1 MKISKQLSK
10 ILIFTFFILL
20 VQSAKAQEIKEIWS
34 EIEKKDISNNVSENN
49 DDSTSFVNQVEGVK
63 VKLSDENILVD
74 QNLDNSNS
82 LLSGLFDP
90 DDNDLKLDMW
100 SKTDGAVIKKQLES
114 IKSKKGIIKP

>member
-20 VQSAKAQEIKEIWS
+20 IQFAKAQEIREIWS
-34 EIEKKDISNNVSENN
+34 EIEKKEVSNNESLNN
-49 DDSTSFVNQVEGVK
+49 DGSKSVINQLESVK
-63 VKLSDENILVD
+63 VKLSDENILVE
-74 QNLDNSNS
+74 QNLDSPNI

-100 SKTDGAVIKKQLES
+100 SKTD
-114 IKSKKGIIKP
+114 

>member
-10 ILIFTFFILL
+10 ILIFIFFILL

-34 EIEKKDISNNVSENN
+34 EIEKKDISNNESKNN
-49 DDSTSFVNQVEGVK
+49 DDSSSVVNQLEGVK

-100 SKTDGAVIKKQLES
+100 SKTDGIEIKKQLER
-114 IKSKKGIIKP
+114 IQSKNLSSFL